1 MVKLS
6 LRNLSKRYANFAVE
20 NVSFDIPSGSG
31 VGLIGENGAGKST
44 IIKSILGVVHPD
56 NGEIIFNGKSI
67 YELPH
72 DEKQKI
78 AFVYDDVALAL
89 DLNMVML
96 NKVLSKVYKKWDSEK
111 FNLYLAKFSL
121 PVDKPLNAFSKG
133 MKMKA
138 AMAVAFSHESELLV
152 LDEPT
157 SGLDPVVRDEILELL
172 YDYNQQDNHAILLSS
187 HITTDLEKICDYIVY
202 IHNGKIVLNEEKD
215 ALLNRY
221 AVYSVDDIQLKEISQ
236 SAIVRVIKRDYG
248 IDVLAI
254 KERMPE
260 TFVGK
265 QISLDD
271 IMLFYSK
278 GEIL

>member
-1 MVKLS
+1 MRL
-6 LRNLSKRYANFAVE
+6 Y
-20 NVSFDIPSGSG
+20 
-31 VGLIGENGAGKST
+31 
-44 IIKSILGVVHPD
+44 SI
-56 NGEIIFNGKSI
+56 
-67 YELPH
+67 
-72 DEKQKI
+72 
-78 AFVYDDVALAL
+78 
-89 DLNMVML
+89 
-96 NKVLSKVYKKWDSEK
+96 
-111 FNLYLAKFSL
+111 
-121 PVDKPLNAFSKG
+121 
-133 MKMKA
+133 
-138 AMAVAFSHESELLV
+138 
-152 LDEPT
+152 
-157 SGLDPVVRDEILELL
+157 
-172 YDYNQQDNHAILLSS
+172 
-187 HITTDLEKICDYIVY
+187 Y

-221 AVYSVDDIQLKEISQ
+221 AVYSVNDMQLKEISQ

>member
-20 NVSFDIPSGSG
+20 NVSFDIPSGSV
-31 VGLIGENGAGKST
+31 VGIIGENGAGKST

-78 AFVYDDVALAL
+78 AFVYDDVALPL

-111 FNLYLAKFSL
+111 FNLYLAKLNL

-271 IMLFYSK
+271 IMIFYSK
-278 GEIL
+278 GEII

>member
-6 LRNLSKRYANFAVE
+6 LKNLSKRYANFAVE
-20 NVSFDIPSGSG
+20 NVSFDIPSGSV

-44 IIKSILGVVHPD
+44 IIKSILGVVRPD
-56 NGEIIFNGKSI
+56 NGEIMFNGKNI
-67 YELPH
+67 YALTH
-72 DEKQKI
+72 DEKQMI
-78 AFVYDDVALAL
+78 SFVYDDVALPL
-89 DLNMVML
+89 DLNMVTL
-96 NKVLSKVYKKWDSEK
+96 NKVLSKVYKKWDSAK
-111 FNLYLAKFSL
+111 FNLYLAKFNL

-172 YDYNQQDNHAILLSS
+172 YDYNQQDDHAILLSS

-215 ALLNRY
+215 TLLNRY
-221 AVYSVDDIQLKEISQ
+221 AVYPVNDMQLKEISQ

>member
-6 LRNLSKRYANFAVE
+6 LKNLSKRYANFAVE
-20 NVSFDIPSGSG
+20 NVSFDIPSGSV

-44 IIKSILGVVHPD
+44 IIKSILGVVRPD
-56 NGEIIFNGKSI
+56 KGEIMFNGKNI
-67 YELPH
+67 YELTH
-72 DEKQKI
+72 DEKQMI
-78 AFVYDDVALAL
+78 SFVYDDVALPL
-89 DLNMVML
+89 DLNMATL

-111 FNLYLAKFSL
+111 FNLYLAKFNL
-121 PVDKPLNAFSKG
+121 PIDNPLNAFSKG

-172 YDYNQQDNHAILLSS
+172 YDYNQQDDHAILLSS

-215 ALLNRY
+215 TLLNRY
-221 AVYSVDDIQLKEISQ
+221 AVYPVNDMQLKEISQ

>member
-6 LRNLSKRYANFAVE
+6 LKNLSKRYANFAVE
-20 NVSFDIPSGSG
+20 NVSFDIPSGSV

-44 IIKSILGVVHPD
+44 IIKSILGVVRPD
-56 NGEIIFNGKSI
+56 NGEIMFNGKNI
-67 YELPH
+67 YELIH
-72 DEKQKI
+72 DEKQMI
-78 AFVYDDVALAL
+78 SFVYDDVALPL
-89 DLNMVML
+89 DLNMATL

-111 FNLYLAKFSL
+111 FNLYLAKFNL
-121 PVDKPLNAFSKG
+121 PIDNPLNAFSKG

-172 YDYNQQDNHAILLSS
+172 YDYNQQDDHAILLSS

-215 ALLNRY
+215 TLLNRY
-221 AVYSVDDIQLKEISQ
+221 AVYPVNYMQLKEISQ

>member
-1 MVKLS
+1 M
-6 LRNLSKRYANFAVE
+6 
-20 NVSFDIPSGSG
+20 
-31 VGLIGENGAGKST
+31 
-44 IIKSILGVVHPD
+44 HPD

-78 AFVYDDVALAL
+78 AFVYDDVALPL

-111 FNLYLAKFSL
+111 FNLYLAKFNL

>member
-6 LRNLSKRYANFAVE
+6 LKNLSKRYANFAVE
-20 NVSFDIPSGSG
+20 NVSFDIPSGSV

-44 IIKSILGVVHPD
+44 IIKSILGVVRPD
-56 NGEIIFNGKSI
+56 NGEIMFNGKNI
-67 YELPH
+67 YELTH
-72 DEKQKI
+72 DEKQMI
-78 AFVYDDVALAL
+78 SFVYDDVALPL
-89 DLNMVML
+89 DLNMATL

-111 FNLYLAKFSL
+111 FNLYLAKFNL
-121 PVDKPLNAFSKG
+121 PIDNPLNAFSKG

-172 YDYNQQDNHAILLSS
+172 YDYNQQDDHAILLSS

-215 ALLNRY
+215 NLLNRY
-221 AVYSVDDIQLKEISQ
+221 AVYPVNYMQLKEISQ

>member
-20 NVSFDIPSGSG
+20 NVSFDIPSGSV

>member
-6 LRNLSKRYANFAVE
+6 LKNLSKRYANFAVE
-20 NVSFDIPSGSG
+20 NVSFDIPSGSV

-44 IIKSILGVVHPD
+44 IIKSILGVVRPD
-56 NGEIIFNGKSI
+56 NGEIMFNGKNI
-67 YELPH
+67 YELTH
-72 DEKQKI
+72 DEKQMI
-78 AFVYDDVALAL
+78 SFVYDDVALPL
-89 DLNMVML
+89 DLNMVTL
-96 NKVLSKVYKKWDSEK
+96 NKVLSKVYIKWDSEK
-111 FNLYLAKFSL
+111 FNLYLAKFNL
-121 PVDKPLNAFSKG
+121 PEDKPLNAFSKG

-172 YDYNQQDNHAILLSS
+172 YDYNQQDDHAILLSS

-215 ALLNRY
+215 TLLNRY
-221 AVYSVDDIQLKEISQ
+221 AVYPVNDMQLKEISR
-236 SAIVRVIKRDYG
+236 SAIIRVIKRDYG

>member
-6 LRNLSKRYANFAVE
+6 LKNLSKRYANFAVE
-20 NVSFDIPSGSG
+20 NVSFDIPSGSV

-44 IIKSILGVVHPD
+44 IIKSILGVVRPD
-56 NGEIIFNGKSI
+56 NGEIMFNGKNI
-67 YELPH
+67 YELTH
-72 DEKQKI
+72 DEKQMI
-78 AFVYDDVALAL
+78 SFVYDDVALPL
-89 DLNMVML
+89 DLNMATL

-111 FNLYLAKFSL
+111 FNLYLAKFNL

-172 YDYNQQDNHAILLSS
+172 YDYNQQDDHAILLSS

-221 AVYSVDDIQLKEISQ
+221 AVYSVNDMQLKEISQ